1 MARGNYCP
9 DYAIASFKGVQFDA
23 MEVTSEHGRRGHEGE
38 FPFAEHTGYVDLGR
52 KIRKYTLSG
61 RFVENTHIKD
71 AAVLIAACESPG
83 PGPLIHPTRGTIIAA
98 CTEAKFK
105 DDVLEGK
112 GITTCELSFVEA
124 NFNISPVNLLGNFL
138 SIDIGGILDAAGISF
153 SSSYFP
159 ELTMYFD
166 VASVV
171 NSAVGAVQFMRGV
184 YYKNIGINGTVDQWQ
199 VLGAFDDAIASS
211 SSFKVRPYALEQ
223 IMSSIKVIDNY
234 VSDAD
239 KYDAFRSVA
248 NWAAQNTTLN
258 GVGGKSQN
266 AVFSLVRISAAAEMA
281 KALIDNP
288 PVTMSD
294 ALAKYDAVMALLEN
308 EAQIAKANCN
318 DKLFLQLRDFA
329 SIAGRRI
336 LSNAYNKPSTIRYD
350 FGASVHSLV
359 ASFSIYGD
367 AKRFAELEA
376 ANTNALP
383 FLLGPIVSAKG
394 V

>member
-1 MARGNYCP
+1 
-9 DYAIASFKGVQFDA
+9 
-23 MEVTSEHGRRGHEGE
+23 
-38 FPFAEHTGYVDLGR
+38 
-52 KIRKYTLSG
+52 
-61 RFVENTHIKD
+61 
-71 AAVLIAACESPG
+71 
-83 PGPLIHPTRGTIIAA
+83 
-98 CTEAKFK
+98 
-105 DDVLEGK
+105 
-112 GITTCELSFVEA
+112 
-124 NFNISPVNLLGNFL
+124 
-138 SIDIGGILDAAGISF
+138 
-153 SSSYFP
+153 
-159 ELTMYFD
+159 MYFD

-248 NWAAQNTTLN
+248 IWAAQNTTLN